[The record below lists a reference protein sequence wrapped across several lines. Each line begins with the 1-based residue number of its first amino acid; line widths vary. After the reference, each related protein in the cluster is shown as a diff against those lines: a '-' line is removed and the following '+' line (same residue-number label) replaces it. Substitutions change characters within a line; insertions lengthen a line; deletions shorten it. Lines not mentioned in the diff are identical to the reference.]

1 MSRFSGKT
9 VLFMAGGTGGHVYP
23 ALTVADALAAEG
35 ATIHWL
41 GNVDGFEGRV
51 VPQHGYELH
60 DIRVRGLRGNGAT
73 GWLKAPWMVSR
84 AVLRASS
91 VIKTIRPDVVI
102 GMGGFAAGPGG
113 VAAKLRGIPLVI
125 HEQNAVMGLTN
136 KLLARIANIVL
147 LADVRAS
154 KALGGKA
161 YKVVGNPVR
170 AEIIGSRQQPARY
183 QARDG
188 QIRLLVLGGSQG
200 AKAVNEVVPQ
210 ALALLDSDERPDVRH
225 QVGPRWVAAVESAYH
240 DAGVAGEVVPFIQD
254 MAGALVD
261 CDWVICRSGALT
273 VAELATVGVP
283 ALCIPLPQA
292 VDDHQTANAQTLV
305 DAGAAEI
312 LPQAQLNAQTL
323 AKAIRKRRDR
333 AALRVQAE
341 AALGCAKPNAT
352 QDIIHTVEPYLL

>member
-1 MSRFSGKT
+1 MSRFAGKT

-35 ATIHWL
+35 AIIHWL
-41 GNVDGFEGRV
+41 GNADGFEGRV
-51 VPQHGYELH
+51 VPQYGYELH
-60 DIRVRGLRGNGAT
+60 DIQVRGLRGNGAA

-84 AVLRASS
+84 AVSRASG
-91 VIKTIRPDVVI
+91 VIKAIRPDVVI

-113 VAAKLRGIPLVI
+113 VAAKLRGIPLII

-136 KLLARIANIVL
+136 KLLARIANSVL

-154 KALGGKA
+154 KALGSKE

-170 AEIIGSRQQPARY
+170 AQIIDSRQQPARY
-183 QARDG
+183 QTRDG

-200 AKAVNEVVPQ
+200 AKAVNEAVPQ
-210 ALALLDSDERPDVRH
+210 ALALLDAEERPAVRH
-225 QVGPRWVAAVESAYH
+225 QVGPRWVDVVNSAYH
-240 DAGVAGEVVPFIQD
+240 DAGVVGEVVPFIDD
-254 MAGALVD
+254 MAGALAD
-261 CDWVICRSGALT
+261 CDWVVCRSGALT

-283 ALCIPLPQA
+283 AVCIPLPQA

-312 LPQAQLNAQTL
+312 LPQSQLNAQTL
-323 AKAIRKRRDR
+323 AEAIRKRRDR
-333 AALRVQAE
+333 AALRIQAE
-341 AALGCAKPNAT
+341 AALSCAKPNAT
-352 QDIIHTVEPYLL
+352 QDIIHTVEPYLS